1 MREVLGES
9 LVGAYLHGSAV
20 LGGLRPTSDLDV
32 LVVVDRPT
40 TEAQRRAIVGR
51 LLEISG
57 KRARRGPARPVE
69 LNIVLASEMRPWR
82 HPPQVELLYGEWER
96 DRYLAGFVP
105 APRPMADFAPVIAVA
120 HARGVPIYG
129 PPPGDVLAPV
139 PPADVRRGILEG
151 LPYLLGDLP
160 TDTRNVLLT
169 LARGWF
175 TLTTGEIV
183 PKDVAAAWTAERLSG
198 GHREVMN
205 RARAMYLEGWDEDDW
220 GERLPA
226 ARALADAL
234 VAEIRSAAP
243 DEDIV

>member
-1 MREVLGES
+1 M
-9 LVGAYLHGSAV
+9 

-40 TEAQRRAIVGR
+40 TEEQRRTLVER

-57 KRARRGPARPVE
+57 RRAPRGPARPIE

-96 DRYLAGFVP
+96 DRYVAGFVP
-105 APRPMADFAPVIAVA
+105 APRPMADFAPVIVVA
-120 HARGVPIYG
+120 QAHGVPIFG
-129 PPPGDVLAPV
+129 PPPRDVLAPV
-139 PPADVRRGILEG
+139 APADLRRGILEG
-151 LPYLLGDLP
+151 LPFLLGDLP

-175 TLTTGEIV
+175 TLATGEIV
-183 PKDVAAAWTAERLSG
+183 PKDVAAAWAAERLPE
-198 GHREVMN
+198 GHGAVMK
-205 RARAMYLEGWDEDDW
+205 RAREMYLEGWDEEDW

-234 VAEIRSAAP
+234 VDQIRSAAP
-243 DEDIV
+243 GEDIA